1 MYEARWH
8 CNFTGILQSYFH
20 VPAKTAV
27 RRSCRPVGCTQSFA
41 TDMGRRRHIKTV
53 HQNIKEFA
61 CPICG
66 HFVRDNY
73 NLNAHLKSH
82 GTTLSELRPDVAMTC
97 RYCNMRF
104 DTVDERLE
112 HMEEHRKETKPQGW
126 AKLKASY
133 VHKRRKPQEEI
144 GTEGKMQCALCEAK
158 VSPASF
164 TTHLGEHTSSVMKTS
179 EVFLQSVCK
188 FLETLSDADQS
199 SPAK

>member
-1 MYEARWH
+1 MLSQQPFP
-8 CNFTGILQSYFH
+8 CSYLD
-20 VPAKTAV
+20 
-27 RRSCRPVGCTQSFA
+27 CTQSFA

-53 HQNIKEFA
+53 HQHIKEFA

-104 DTVDERLE
+104 DTVEERLE

-126 AKLKASY
+126 ARMKV
-133 VHKRRKPQEEI
+133 VHKRRKTQEEE
-144 GTEGKMQCALCEAK
+144 GSTEGKMHCALCESK
-158 VSPASF
+158 VYPDYFAS
-164 TTHLGEHTSSVMKTS
+164 HLEMHTSTIMKTS
-179 EVFLQSVCK
+179 EVFLQSVGK
-188 FLETLSDADQS
+188 FLQTLSDAGS
-199 SPAK
+199 AH